1 VVPVATFNT
10 SDKPSETD
18 LQPSLSGEVQAMTQ
32 RPTSE
37 EIQEKM
43 HQAEELVDRT
53 AVRIRWFSESVGQQV
68 QKAVARAR
76 EEAEDIWAEAQ
87 EIRNNSGE
95 GS

>member
-1 VVPVATFNT
+1 
-10 SDKPSETD
+10 
-18 LQPSLSGEVQAMTQ
+18 MTQ

-43 HQAEELVDRT
+43 QQAEELVDRT